1 MLPGVSAGTL
11 ETAEERRSRPEANPT
26 PSVSYAKG
34 ARIRMIRRIQ
44 ALNYRCFR
52 HLDIALDR
60 FHVLIGPNGGGKH
73 TLIDTVRFLGDLVR
87 EGPEAAVGARAGD
100 FRDLVWGRPE
110 HDGRFE
116 IAVEFVIPER
126 CIRLLPAERDFGT
139 YRYEVAMGRDADGV
153 RIEAERGVLMPPP
166 GPAPAQE
173 TLFPYPLEPPST
185 ILSSARPG
193 ASTALSKASGNDWFY
208 AETAGGKG
216 WTKIGINFGPR
227 RSTLGSLPE
236 SVDTMPVTTE
246 FKDFLERRVRRL
258 TLDGDALG
266 GHCAADAPD
275 SVPAADGSN
284 LPALVRRMRH
294 DRRGHFEEWLKEVQA
309 SVPGLV
315 DIRVSEREPD
325 RAEYLVLVYD
335 DGRESPAWLE
345 SEGTLKLLVLT
356 LLPALPPIGG
366 LYWVV
371 EPERSL
377 HPSAL
382 GAVLGALDA
391 VPGAQVLAST
401 HSRALVDQ
409 VQPEHLLCLDRN
421 PAGEARVVRG
431 SEHLPAGERAA
442 AGDGV

>member
-1 MLPGVSAGTL
+1 
-11 ETAEERRSRPEANPT
+11 
-26 PSVSYAKG
+26 
-34 ARIRMIRRIQ
+34 MIRRIQ

-60 FHVLIGPNGGGKH
+60 FHLLIGPNGGGKR
-73 TLIDTVRFLGDLVR
+73 TLIDTVQFLGDLVR
-87 EGPEAAVGARAGD
+87 EGPQAAVEARAAD

-110 HDGRFE
+110 RGLRFE
-116 IAVEFVIPER
+116 IAVEFEIPR
-126 CIRLLPAERDFGT
+126 HSIPLLPATRDFGT
-139 YRYEVAMGRDADGV
+139 YRYEVAVGCDGDEV
-153 RIEAERGVLMPPP
+153 RIEAERGLLMPAP

-193 ASTALSKASGNDWFY
+193 ASTTLSKASGNDWFY
-208 AETAGGKG
+208 AETTGGKG

-236 SVDTMPVTTE
+236 SVDTMPVTTG
-246 FKDFLERRVRRL
+246 FKNFLERRVRRL
-258 TLDGDALG
+258 NLDGDALG
-266 GHCAADAPD
+266 GHCAADAPAD
-275 SVPAADGSN
+275 VPAADGSN

-294 DRRGHFEEWLKEVQA
+294 DHRERFVEWLKEVRT
-309 SVPGLV
+309 SVGGLV

-345 SEGTLKLLVLT
+345 SEGTLKLLALT
-356 LLPALPPIGG
+356 LLPALPPLGG

-382 GAVLGALDA
+382 GAVLGALSA

-401 HSRALVDQ
+401 HSRALIDQ
-409 VQPEHLLCLDRN
+409 VQPQHVLCLDRN

-431 SEHLPAGERAA
+431 SEPPPTG
-442 AGDGV
+442 

>member
-1 MLPGVSAGTL
+1 
-11 ETAEERRSRPEANPT
+11 
-26 PSVSYAKG
+26 
-34 ARIRMIRRIQ
+34 MIRRIQ

-52 HLDIALDR
+52 HLDIDLDR
-60 FHVLIGPNGGGKH
+60 FHLLIGPNGGGKR
-73 TLIDTVRFLGDLVR
+73 TLIDTVLFLGDLVR
-87 EGPEAAVGARAGD
+87 LGPEAAVDARAGD
-100 FRDLVWGRPE
+100 FRDLVRGRPE
-110 HDGRFE
+110 RGGRFE

-126 CIRLLPAERDFGT
+126 CVSRLPADRDFGT
-139 YRYEVAMGRDADGV
+139 YRYEIAMGRDADGV

-193 ASTALSKASGNDWFY
+193 ASTVLSKASGNDWFY
-208 AETAGGKG
+208 AETTGGKG

-236 SVDTMPVTTE
+236 SVDTMPATTE

-258 TLDGDALG
+258 TLDGRALG
-266 GHCAADAPD
+266 GHSPADALD
-275 SVPAADGSN
+275 DVPAADGSN
-284 LPALVRRMRH
+284 LPALVRRMRR
-294 DRRGHFEEWLKEVQA
+294 DRRKGFEEWLTEVRTA
-309 SVPGLV
+309 IPGLA
-315 DIRVSEREPD
+315 DIRVSERETD

-345 SEGTLKLLVLT
+345 SEGTLRLLALT
-356 LLPALPPIGG
+356 LLPALPPMEG
-366 LYWVV
+366 LCWVV

-382 GAVLGALDA
+382 GAVHRALST

-401 HSRALVDQ
+401 HSRALVDR
-409 VQPEHLLCLDRN
+409 VQPQQVLCLDRN

-431 SEHLPAGERAA
+431 SEHPPANDRPAHGNPAH
-442 AGDGV
+442 GDAHGDPGS

>member
-1 MLPGVSAGTL
+1 
-11 ETAEERRSRPEANPT
+11 
-26 PSVSYAKG
+26 
-34 ARIRMIRRIQ
+34 MIRRIQ

-60 FHVLIGPNGGGKH
+60 FHLLIGPNGGGKR
-73 TLIDTVRFLGDLVR
+73 TLIDTVQFLGDLVR
-87 EGPEAAVGARAGD
+87 EGPEAAVDARAGD

-110 HDGRFE
+110 HGMRFE
-116 IAVEFVIPER
+116 IAVEFAVPAR
-126 CIRLLPAERDFGT
+126 CIPLLPVNKDFGT
-139 YRYEVAMGRDADGV
+139 YRYEVALGCGADGV

-173 TLFPYPLEPPST
+173 TLFPYPLELPST

-193 ASTALSKASGNDWFY
+193 SSTVLSKASGNDWFY

-227 RSTLGSLPE
+227 RSTLGNLPE

-258 TLDGDALG
+258 SLDGDALG
-266 GHCAADAPD
+266 GHCAGNAPD
-275 SVPAADGSN
+275 RMPAADGSN
-284 LPALVRRMRH
+284 LPALVRRLRH
-294 DRRGHFEEWLKEVQA
+294 DRRGRFEEWMKEVRT
-309 SVPGLV
+309 SVPGLA

-335 DGRESPAWLE
+335 NGRESPAWLE
-345 SEGTLKLLVLT
+345 SEGTLRLVALT
-356 LLPALPPIGG
+356 LLPALPPMQG
-366 LYWVV
+366 LCWVV

-382 GAVLGALDA
+382 GAVHRALST
-391 VPGAQVLAST
+391 VPGTQVLAST

-409 VQPEHLLCLDRN
+409 VQPQHVLCLDRN

-431 SEHLPAGERAA
+431 SGHPEAGEPAD
-442 AGDGV
+442 AGGAV

>member
-1 MLPGVSAGTL
+1 
-11 ETAEERRSRPEANPT
+11 
-26 PSVSYAKG
+26 
-34 ARIRMIRRIQ
+34 MIRRIQ

-60 FHVLIGPNGGGKH
+60 FHLLIGPNGGGKR
-73 TLIDTVRFLGDLVR
+73 TLIDTVQFLGDLVR
-87 EGPEAAVGARAGD
+87 EGPQAAVEARAAD

-110 HDGRFE
+110 RGLRFE
-116 IAVEFVIPER
+116 IAVEFKVPEH
-126 CIRLLPAERDFGT
+126 CIRLLPATKDFGT
-139 YRYEVAMGRDADGV
+139 YRYEVAVGCDADEV
-153 RIEAERGVLMPPP
+153 RIEAERGLLMPAP

-193 ASTALSKASGNDWFY
+193 ASTTLSKASGNDWFY
-208 AETAGGKG
+208 AETTGGKG

-236 SVDTMPVTTE
+236 SVDTMPVTTG
-246 FKDFLERRVRRL
+246 FKNFLERRVRRL
-258 TLDGDALG
+258 SLDGDALG
-266 GHCAADAPD
+266 GHCAADAPAD
-275 SVPAADGSN
+275 VPAADGSN

-294 DRRGHFEEWLKEVQA
+294 DHRERFVEWLKEVRT
-309 SVPGLV
+309 SVGGLV

-345 SEGTLKLLVLT
+345 SEGTLKLLALT
-356 LLPALPPIGG
+356 LLPALPPLGG

-382 GAVLGALDA
+382 GAVLSALSA

-401 HSRALVDQ
+401 HSRALIDQ
-409 VQPEHLLCLDRN
+409 VQPQHVLCLDRN

-431 SEHLPAGERAA
+431 SEPPPTG
-442 AGDGV
+442 

>member
-1 MLPGVSAGTL
+1 
-11 ETAEERRSRPEANPT
+11 
-26 PSVSYAKG
+26 
-34 ARIRMIRRIQ
+34 MIRRVQ

-60 FHVLIGPNGGGKH
+60 FHLLIGPNGGGKR
-73 TLIDTVRFLGDLVR
+73 TLIDTVQFLGDMVR
-87 EGPEAAVGARAGD
+87 DGPEAAVNARAGD

-110 HDGRFE
+110 RDLRFE

-126 CIRLLPAERDFGT
+126 CMTLLPTDRDFGT
-139 YRYEVAMGRDADGV
+139 YRYEIAMGCDGDDI
-153 RIEAERGVLMPPP
+153 RIEAERGMLMPAP
-166 GPAPAQE
+166 GPPPAQE

-185 ILSSARPG
+185 ILSSARAG
-193 ASTALSKASGNDWFY
+193 VSTALSKASGNDWFY
-208 AETAGGKG
+208 AETTGGKG
-216 WTKIGINFGPR
+216 WTKIGINFGPL

-236 SVDTMPVTTE
+236 SVDTMPVTTG

-266 GHCAADAPD
+266 GHCAADAPTD
-275 SVPAADGSN
+275 APAADGSN

-294 DRRGHFEEWLKEVQA
+294 DHRERFEEWLKGVQA
-309 SVPGLV
+309 SIPELV

-345 SEGTLKLLVLT
+345 SEGTLKLLALT
-356 LLPALPPIGG
+356 LLPALPPLEG

-382 GAVLGALDA
+382 GAVHAALSG

-401 HSRALVDQ
+401 HSRTLIDQ
-409 VQPEHLLCLDRN
+409 VRPQHVLSLDRN

-431 SEHLPAGERAA
+431 SEPPPTG
-442 AGDGV
+442 

>member
-1 MLPGVSAGTL
+1 
-11 ETAEERRSRPEANPT
+11 
-26 PSVSYAKG
+26 
-34 ARIRMIRRIQ
+34 MIRRIQ

-52 HLDIALDR
+52 HLDVELDR
-60 FHVLIGPNGGGKH
+60 FHLLIGPNGGGKR
-73 TLIDTVRFLGDLVR
+73 TLIDTVQFLGDMVR
-87 EGPEAAVGARAGD
+87 EGPEAAVDARAGD

-110 HDGRFE
+110 RDQRFE

-126 CIRLLPAERDFGT
+126 CMPLLPADRGFGT
-139 YRYEVAMGRDADGV
+139 YRYEVAIGCDDDGI
-153 RIEAERGVLMPPP
+153 RIEAERGVLMPAP
-166 GPAPAQE
+166 GPPPAQE

-208 AETAGGKG
+208 AETTGGKG

-258 TLDGDALG
+258 TLAGDALG
-266 GHCAADAPD
+266 GHCAADAPAD
-275 SVPAADGSN
+275 VPAADGSN

-294 DRRGHFEEWLKEVQA
+294 DHRERFVEWLKQVQA
-309 SVPGLV
+309 SIPGLA
-315 DIRVSEREPD
+315 DIRVAEREPD

-345 SEGTLKLLVLT
+345 SEGTLKLLALT
-356 LLPALPPIGG
+356 LLPALPPLEG

-382 GAVLGALDA
+382 GAVHAALSG

-401 HSRALVDQ
+401 HSRTLIDQ
-409 VQPEHLLCLDRN
+409 VQPQYVLSLDRN

-431 SEHLPAGERAA
+431 SEPPPAGEHAA
-442 AGDGV
+442 AGDAV

>member
-1 MLPGVSAGTL
+1 
-11 ETAEERRSRPEANPT
+11 
-26 PSVSYAKG
+26 
-34 ARIRMIRRIQ
+34 MIRRIQ

-60 FHVLIGPNGGGKH
+60 FHLLIGPNGGGKR
-73 TLIDTVRFLGDLVR
+73 TLIDTVQFLGDMVR
-87 EGPEAAVGARAGD
+87 DGPEAAVDARAGD

-110 HDGRFE
+110 RDLRFE

-126 CIRLLPAERDFGT
+126 CMTLLPVDRDFGT
-139 YRYEVAMGRDADGV
+139 YRYEIAMGCDGDDI
-153 RIEAERGVLMPPP
+153 RIEAERGVLMPAP
-166 GPAPAQE
+166 GPPPAQE

-185 ILSSARPG
+185 ILSSARAG
-193 ASTALSKASGNDWFY
+193 VSTALSKASGNDWFY
-208 AETAGGKG
+208 AETTGGKG

-236 SVDTMPVTTE
+236 SVDTMPVTTA

-266 GHCAADAPD
+266 GHCAADAPTD
-275 SVPAADGSN
+275 APAADGSN

-294 DRRGHFEEWLKEVQA
+294 DHRERFEEWLKGVQA
-309 SVPGLV
+309 SIPELV

-345 SEGTLKLLVLT
+345 SEGTLKLLALT
-356 LLPALPPIGG
+356 LLPALPPLEG

-382 GAVLGALDA
+382 GAVHAALSG

-401 HSRALVDQ
+401 HSRALIDQ
-409 VQPEHLLCLDRN
+409 VRPQHVLSLDRN

-431 SEHLPAGERAA
+431 SEPPPTG
-442 AGDGV
+442 

>member
-1 MLPGVSAGTL
+1 
-11 ETAEERRSRPEANPT
+11 
-26 PSVSYAKG
+26 
-34 ARIRMIRRIQ
+34 MIRRVQ

-60 FHVLIGPNGGGKH
+60 FHLLIGPNGGGKR
-73 TLIDTVRFLGDLVR
+73 TLIDTVQFLGDMVR
-87 EGPEAAVGARAGD
+87 DGPEAAVNARAGD

-110 HDGRFE
+110 RDLRFE

-126 CIRLLPAERDFGT
+126 CMTLLPTDRDFGT
-139 YRYEVAMGRDADGV
+139 YRYEIAMGCDGDDI
-153 RIEAERGVLMPPP
+153 RIEAERGVLMPAP
-166 GPAPAQE
+166 GPPPAQE

-185 ILSSARPG
+185 ILSSARAG
-193 ASTALSKASGNDWFY
+193 VSTALSKASGNDWFY
-208 AETAGGKG
+208 AETTGGKG

-236 SVDTMPVTTE
+236 SVDTMPVTTG

-266 GHCAADAPD
+266 GHCAADAPTD
-275 SVPAADGSN
+275 APAADGSN

-294 DRRGHFEEWLKEVQA
+294 DHRERFEEWLKGVQA
-309 SVPGLV
+309 SIPELV

-345 SEGTLKLLVLT
+345 SEGTLKLLALT
-356 LLPALPPIGG
+356 LLPALPPLEG

-382 GAVLGALDA
+382 GAVHAALSG

-401 HSRALVDQ
+401 HSRTLIDQ
-409 VQPEHLLCLDRN
+409 VRPQHVLSLDRN

-431 SEHLPAGERAA
+431 SEPPPTG
-442 AGDGV
+442 

>member
-1 MLPGVSAGTL
+1 
-11 ETAEERRSRPEANPT
+11 
-26 PSVSYAKG
+26 
-34 ARIRMIRRIQ
+34 MIRRIQ

-60 FHVLIGPNGGGKH
+60 FHLLIGPNGGGKR
-73 TLIDTVRFLGDLVR
+73 TLIDTVQFLGDMVR
-87 EGPEAAVGARAGD
+87 DGPEAAVNARAGD

-110 HDGRFE
+110 RDLRFE

-126 CIRLLPAERDFGT
+126 CMTLLPTDRDFGT
-139 YRYEVAMGRDADGV
+139 YRYEIAMGCDGDDI
-153 RIEAERGVLMPPP
+153 RIEAERGVLMPAP
-166 GPAPAQE
+166 GPPPAQE

-185 ILSSARPG
+185 ILSSARAG
-193 ASTALSKASGNDWFY
+193 VSTALSKASGNDWFY
-208 AETAGGKG
+208 AETTGGKG

-236 SVDTMPVTTE
+236 SVDTMPVTTG

-266 GHCAADAPD
+266 GHCAADAPTD
-275 SVPAADGSN
+275 APAADGSN

-294 DRRGHFEEWLKEVQA
+294 DHRERFEEWLKGVQA
-309 SVPGLV
+309 SIPELV

-345 SEGTLKLLVLT
+345 SEGTLKLLALT
-356 LLPALPPIGG
+356 LLPALPPLEG

-382 GAVLGALDA
+382 SAVHAALSG

-401 HSRALVDQ
+401 HSRTLIDQ
-409 VQPEHLLCLDRN
+409 VRPQHVLSLDRN

-431 SEHLPAGERAA
+431 SEPPPTG
-442 AGDGV
+442 